1 MTSKEKQFELVKNEI
16 AELDKPKRYQK
27 ERNVDATIGA
37 MKRELS
43 GIEGQ
48 KQNGGGIDDSDH
60 SKKKS
65 HKIIVVIVL
74 FVVLLVVLIITT
86 KFIGLW

>member
-27 ERNVDATIGA
+27 EKNADAAIGA
-37 MKRELS
+37 MKKELY

-48 KQNGGGIDDSDH
+48 TQNWGEIDGSGH
-60 SKKKS
+60 SKKNS
-65 HKIIVVIVL
+65 HKIIAVIVL
-74 FVVLLVVLIITT
+74 FVVLLVILIFTT
-86 KFIGLW
+86 KFFGLW